1 MNTIPYLSLRHQR
14 FYFRRSVPKNLRGF
28 FSQREVIRSLLTSDS
43 REAQRAAIAM
53 ADLLDELFEKISK
66 GATLLTQEEL
76 QRFSKKV
83 CQDQTQGLLTE
94 ALESFDNRSDEDEE
108 LEAFTARTF
117 RNEILVDLKKSR
129 LGLATPIVKNYFG
142 GNAESFSKAIYNQ
155 LRRAALHGL
164 ADFYS
169 NAELIVKG
177 EIEHPDLIIED
188 LFSQHPEPT
197 KSNDSEF
204 QFRKVV
210 DKYLAQQQGVW
221 STKQH
226 RSVFAMFTFFVEFIE
241 VTEGI
246 PVTSL
251 SLENI
256 STKTARAFKEL
267 LQQSPSNARKI
278 YPTLNPVEMVDAAE
292 RDGARLLGIT
302 TQNNYLQSLS
312 SLFNFAIQELDYVGS
327 NPFKGKGS
335 TKKTKLNKRSQRLPF
350 SQEQLNTLFSSP
362 LFKGCQTLAS
372 CHKAGQMVP
381 LQSHKYWV
389 PLIGLYSGMREQEI
403 LQLYIEDVRKY
414 ENIWV
419 FDLNL
424 NHPDKKL
431 KTVQSKR
438 LVPLH
443 EDLIS
448 LGFLSFLE
456 SRTKQDAKGRLF
468 SDAPMAAD
476 GTYSS
481 TFSKW
486 FSRYLMN
493 IGTKTDKTSFHSFR
507 HNTKDGFRNSGCSDE
522 LAENFVGRSTGTTG
536 EAYGQGFSVARLH
549 EALHRIEFNCVEIP
563 SGQNNK

>member
-1 MNTIPYLSLRHQR
+1 MKNVPYLSVRHQR

-28 FSQREVIRSLLTSDS
+28 FGQREVIRSLITSDL
-43 REAQRAAIAM
+43 RVAQRAAIAM
-53 ADLLDELFEKISK
+53 AELLDKLFEKISK
-66 GATLLTQEEL
+66 GATLLTPQEL
-76 QRFSKKV
+76 QQFSNRV

-94 ALESFDNRSDEDEE
+94 ALETYKNRSEEDVE

-129 LGLATPIVKNYFG
+129 LGSAAPVVNKYFG
-142 GNAESFSKAIYNQ
+142 DNAENFSKAIYNQ
-155 LRRAALHGL
+155 LCRAALRGL
-164 ADFYS
+164 VDFYS

-177 EIEHPDLIIED
+177 ELEHPDLILEE
-188 LFSQHPEPT
+188 LFSEELEQT
-197 KSNDSEF
+197 TSGKSEF
-204 QFRKVV
+204 HFQGVV

-226 RSVFAMFTFFVEFIE
+226 RSVLAMFTFFIEFIE
-241 VTEGI
+241 VTQGI
-246 PVTSL
+246 PATRL
-251 SLENI
+251 SLESI
-256 STKTARAFKEL
+256 SSKTARAFKEL
-267 LQQSPSNARKI
+267 LQRSPSNARKI
-278 YPTLNPVEMVDAAE
+278 YPTLNPIEMVEVAE
-292 RDGARLLGIT
+292 RDGARLLSTT

-335 TKKTKLNKRSQRLPF
+335 TKKSKVNKRSQRLPF
-350 SQEQLNTLFSSP
+350 SQEQLLTLFSSP

-372 CHKAGQMVP
+372 CHKTGRVIP
-381 LQSHKYWV
+381 LQSHKYWA

-403 LQLYIEDVRKY
+403 LQLYVEDVRQY
-414 ENIWV
+414 DDTWV

-431 KTVQSKR
+431 KTIRSKR

-443 EDLIS
+443 GDLIS

-486 FSRYLMN
+486 FSRYLKK
-493 IGTKTDKTSFHSFR
+493 IGIKTDKTSFHSFR
-507 HNTKDGFRNSGCSDE
+507 HNIKDGFRNSGCSDE

-549 EALHRIEFNCVEIP
+549 EALHHIEFNCVEIP
-563 SGQNNK
+563 TNDPH

>member
-1 MNTIPYLSLRHQR
+1 MNTVPYLSVRHQR

-28 FSQREVIRSLLTSDS
+28 FNQREVIRSLNTSDP

-53 ADLLDELFEKISK
+53 ADLLDKLFEKISK
-66 GATLLTQEEL
+66 GATLLTKEEL
-76 QRFSKKV
+76 QRFSIRV

-94 ALESFDNRSDEDEE
+94 ALETFDNRSDEDVE
-108 LEAFTARTF
+108 LEAFTTRAF

-129 LGLATPIVKNYFG
+129 LGSATPIVKNYFG
-142 GNAESFSKAIYNQ
+142 DNAESFSKAIYNQ
-155 LRRAALHGL
+155 LCRAALRGL

-177 EIEHPDLIIED
+177 ELEHPDLILEE
-188 LFSQHPEPT
+188 LFTEELERT
-197 KSNDSEF
+197 KPSNSEF
-204 QFRKVV
+204 QFQGVA
-210 DKYLAQQQGVW
+210 DKYLAQQQGIW

-226 RSVFAMFTFFVEFIE
+226 SSVLAMFTFFVEFIE

-246 PVTSL
+246 SVTDL
-251 SLENI
+251 SLEGI

-267 LQQSPSNARKI
+267 LQRSPSNARKI
-278 YPTLNPVEMVDAAE
+278 YPALNPVEMVEAAE

-350 SQEQLNTLFSSP
+350 SQEQLTTLFSSP

-372 CHKAGQMVP
+372 CHKAGRMIP

-403 LQLYIEDVRKY
+403 LQLYVEDVRQY
-414 ENIWV
+414 ENLWV

-424 NHPDKKL
+424 NHPDKRL

-456 SRTKQDAKGRLF
+456 RRTKQDAKGRLF

-486 FSRYLMN
+486 FSRYLKN
-493 IGTKTDKTSFHSFR
+493 IAIKTDKTSFHSFR
-507 HNTKDGFRNSGCSDE
+507 HNIKDGFRNSGCSDE

-549 EALHRIEFNCVEIP
+549 EALHRIEFNCVQTPTSELH
-563 SGQNNK
+563 

>member
-1 MNTIPYLSLRHQR
+1 
-14 FYFRRSVPKNLRGF
+14 
-28 FSQREVIRSLLTSDS
+28 
-43 REAQRAAIAM
+43 
-53 ADLLDELFEKISK
+53 
-66 GATLLTQEEL
+66 
-76 QRFSKKV
+76 
-83 CQDQTQGLLTE
+83 
-94 ALESFDNRSDEDEE
+94 
-108 LEAFTARTF
+108 
-117 RNEILVDLKKSR
+117 
-129 LGLATPIVKNYFG
+129 
-142 GNAESFSKAIYNQ
+142 
-155 LRRAALHGL
+155 
-164 ADFYS
+164 
-169 NAELIVKG
+169 
-177 EIEHPDLIIED
+177 
-188 LFSQHPEPT
+188 
-197 KSNDSEF
+197 
-204 QFRKVV
+204 
-210 DKYLAQQQGVW
+210 
-221 STKQH
+221 
-226 RSVFAMFTFFVEFIE
+226 

-246 PVTSL
+246 PVTDL
-251 SLENI
+251 SLEGI

-267 LQQSPSNARKI
+267 LQRSPSNARKI
-278 YPTLNPVEMVDAAE
+278 YPALNPVEMVEAAE

-350 SQEQLNTLFSSP
+350 SQEQLTTLFSSP

-372 CHKAGQMVP
+372 CHKAGRMIP

-403 LQLYIEDVRKY
+403 LQLYVEDVRQY
-414 ENIWV
+414 ENLWV

-424 NHPDKKL
+424 NHPDKRL

-456 SRTKQDAKGRLF
+456 RRTKQDAKGRLF

-486 FSRYLMN
+486 FSRYLKN
-493 IGTKTDKTSFHSFR
+493 IAIKTDKTSFHSFR
-507 HNTKDGFRNSGCSDE
+507 HNIKDGFRNSGCSDE

-549 EALHRIEFNCVEIP
+549 EALHRIEFNCVQTPTSELH
-563 SGQNNK
+563 

>member
-1 MNTIPYLSLRHQR
+1 MNTVPYLSVRHQR

-28 FSQREVIRSLLTSDS
+28 FNQREVIRSLNTSDP

-53 ADLLDELFEKISK
+53 ADLLDKLFEKISK
-66 GATLLTQEEL
+66 GATLLTKEEL
-76 QRFSKKV
+76 QRFSIRV

-94 ALESFDNRSDEDEE
+94 ALETFDNRSDEDVE
-108 LEAFTARTF
+108 LEAFTTRAF

-129 LGLATPIVKNYFG
+129 LGSATPIVKNYFG
-142 GNAESFSKAIYNQ
+142 DNAESFSKAIYNQ
-155 LRRAALHGL
+155 LCRAALRGL

-177 EIEHPDLIIED
+177 ELEHPDLILEE
-188 LFSQHPEPT
+188 LFTEELERT
-197 KSNDSEF
+197 KPSNSEF
-204 QFRKVV
+204 QFQGIA
-210 DKYLAQQQGVW
+210 DKYLAQQKGIW

-226 RSVFAMFTFFVEFIE
+226 SSVLAMFTFFVEFIE

-246 PVTSL
+246 SVTDL
-251 SLENI
+251 SLEGI

-267 LQQSPSNARKI
+267 LQRSPSNARKI
-278 YPTLNPVEMVDAAE
+278 YPALNPVEMVEAAE

-350 SQEQLNTLFSSP
+350 SQEQLTTLFSSP

-372 CHKAGQMVP
+372 CHKAGRMIP

-403 LQLYIEDVRKY
+403 LQLYVEDVRQY
-414 ENIWV
+414 ENLWV

-424 NHPDKKL
+424 NHPDKRL

-456 SRTKQDAKGRLF
+456 RRTKQDAKGRLF

-486 FSRYLMN
+486 FSRYLKN
-493 IGTKTDKTSFHSFR
+493 IAIKTDKTSFHSFR
-507 HNTKDGFRNSGCSDE
+507 HNIKDGFRNSGCSDE

-549 EALHRIEFNCVEIP
+549 EALHRIEFNCVQTPTSELH
-563 SGQNNK
+563 

>member
-1 MNTIPYLSLRHQR
+1 MKNVPYPSVRHQR
-14 FYFRRSVPKNLRGF
+14 FYFRRSVPKNLRDF
-28 FSQREVIRSLLTSDS
+28 FGQREVIRSLITSDL
-43 REAQRAAIAM
+43 RVAQRAAIAM
-53 ADLLDELFEKISK
+53 ADLLDKLFEKISK
-66 GATLLTQEEL
+66 EATLLTPQEL
-76 QRFSKKV
+76 QRFSNRV

-94 ALESFDNRSDEDEE
+94 ALATFENRSDEDVE

-129 LGLATPIVKNYFG
+129 LGSAAPVVNKYFG
-142 GNAESFSKAIYNQ
+142 DNAESFSKTIYNQ
-155 LRRAALHGL
+155 LCRAALRGL

-177 EIEHPDLIIED
+177 ELEHPDLILEE
-188 LFSQHPEPT
+188 LFSEELEQT
-197 KSNDSEF
+197 TSGKSEF
-204 QFRKVV
+204 HFQGVV
-210 DKYLAQQQGVW
+210 DKYLTQQEGVW

-226 RSVFAMFTFFVEFIE
+226 RSVLAMFTFFVEFIE

-251 SLENI
+251 SLESI
-256 STKTARAFKEL
+256 SSKTARAYKEL
-267 LQQSPSNARKI
+267 LQRSPSNARKI
-278 YPTLNPVEMVDAAE
+278 YPSLNPVEMVEAAE
-292 RDGARLLGIT
+292 RDGARLLSTT

-312 SLFNFAIQELDYVGS
+312 SLFNFAIQELDYAGS

-335 TKKTKLNKRSQRLPF
+335 AKKTKLNKRSQRLPF
-350 SQEQLNTLFSSP
+350 SQEQLITLFSSP

-372 CHKAGQMVP
+372 CHKAGRMIP
-381 LQSHKYWV
+381 TRSHKYWM

-403 LQLYIEDVRKY
+403 LQLYVEDVRQY
-414 ENIWV
+414 DNTWV

-424 NHPDKKL
+424 NHPDKRL
-431 KTVQSKR
+431 KTIQSKR

-443 EDLIS
+443 EDLIY

-456 SRTKQDAKGRLF
+456 SRTKEDAKGRLF
-468 SDAPMAAD
+468 SDAPMAVD

-486 FSRYLMN
+486 FSRYLKK
-493 IGTKTDKTSFHSFR
+493 IGIKTDKTSFHSFR
-507 HNTKDGFRNSGCSDE
+507 HNIKDGFRNSGCSDE

-563 SGQNNK
+563 TNDPH

>member
-1 MNTIPYLSLRHQR
+1 MNTVPYLSVRHQR

-28 FSQREVIRSLLTSDS
+28 FNQREVIRSLNTSDP

-53 ADLLDELFEKISK
+53 ADLLDKLFEKISK
-66 GATLLTQEEL
+66 GATLLTKEEL
-76 QRFSKKV
+76 QRFSIRV

-94 ALESFDNRSDEDEE
+94 ALETFDNRSDEDVE
-108 LEAFTARTF
+108 LEAFTTRAF

-129 LGLATPIVKNYFG
+129 LGSATPIVKNYFG
-142 GNAESFSKAIYNQ
+142 DNAESFSKAIYNQ
-155 LRRAALHGL
+155 LCRAALRGL

-177 EIEHPDLIIED
+177 ELEHPDLILEE
-188 LFSQHPEPT
+188 LFTEELERT
-197 KSNDSEF
+197 KPSNSEF
-204 QFRKVV
+204 QFQGVA
-210 DKYLAQQQGVW
+210 DKYLAQQQGIW

-226 RSVFAMFTFFVEFIE
+226 RSVLAMFTFFVEFIE

-246 PVTSL
+246 PVTDL
-251 SLENI
+251 SLEGI

-267 LQQSPSNARKI
+267 LQRSPSNARKI
-278 YPTLNPVEMVDAAE
+278 YPALNPVEMVEAAE

-350 SQEQLNTLFSSP
+350 SQEQLTTLFSSP

-372 CHKAGQMVP
+372 CHKAGRMIP

-403 LQLYIEDVRKY
+403 LQLYVEDVRQY
-414 ENIWV
+414 ENLWV

-424 NHPDKKL
+424 NHPDKRL

-456 SRTKQDAKGRLF
+456 RRTKQDAKGRLF

-486 FSRYLMN
+486 FSRYLKN
-493 IGTKTDKTSFHSFR
+493 IAIKTDKTSFHSLR
-507 HNTKDGFRNSGCSDE
+507 HNIKDGFRNSGCSDE

-549 EALHRIEFNCVEIP
+549 EALHRIEFNCVQTPTSELH
-563 SGQNNK
+563 

>member
-1 MNTIPYLSLRHQR
+1 
-14 FYFRRSVPKNLRGF
+14 
-28 FSQREVIRSLLTSDS
+28 
-43 REAQRAAIAM
+43 M
-53 ADLLDELFEKISK
+53 ADLLDKLFEKISK
-66 GATLLTQEEL
+66 GATLLTKEEL
-76 QRFSKKV
+76 QRFSIRV

-94 ALESFDNRSDEDEE
+94 ALETFDNRSDEDVE
-108 LEAFTARTF
+108 LEAFTTRAF

-129 LGLATPIVKNYFG
+129 LGSATPIVKNYFG
-142 GNAESFSKAIYNQ
+142 DNAESFSKAIYNQ
-155 LRRAALHGL
+155 LCRAALRGL

-177 EIEHPDLIIED
+177 ELEHPDLILEE
-188 LFSQHPEPT
+188 LFTEELERT
-197 KSNDSEF
+197 KPSNSEF
-204 QFRKVV
+204 QFQGVA
-210 DKYLAQQQGVW
+210 DKYLAQQQGIW

-226 RSVFAMFTFFVEFIE
+226 SSVLAMFTFFVEFIE

-246 PVTSL
+246 SVTDL
-251 SLENI
+251 SLEGI

-267 LQQSPSNARKI
+267 LQRSPSNARKI
-278 YPTLNPVEMVDAAE
+278 YPALNPVEIVEAAE

-350 SQEQLNTLFSSP
+350 SQEQLTTLFSSP

-372 CHKAGQMVP
+372 CHKAGRMIP

-403 LQLYIEDVRKY
+403 LQLYVEDVRQY
-414 ENIWV
+414 ENLWV

-424 NHPDKKL
+424 NHPDKRL

-456 SRTKQDAKGRLF
+456 RRTKQDAKGRLF

-486 FSRYLMN
+486 FSRYLKN
-493 IGTKTDKTSFHSFR
+493 IAIKTDKTSFHSLR
-507 HNTKDGFRNSGCSDE
+507 HNIKDGFRNSGCSDE

-549 EALHRIEFNCVEIP
+549 EALHRIEFNCVQTPTSELHYLSAIFLMLFMHRKP
-563 SGQNNK
+563 NAFRCLYS

>member
-1 MNTIPYLSLRHQR
+1 M
-14 FYFRRSVPKNLRGF
+14 
-28 FSQREVIRSLLTSDS
+28 
-43 REAQRAAIAM
+43 
-53 ADLLDELFEKISK
+53 
-66 GATLLTQEEL
+66 
-76 QRFSKKV
+76 
-83 CQDQTQGLLTE
+83 
-94 ALESFDNRSDEDEE
+94 
-108 LEAFTARTF
+108 
-117 RNEILVDLKKSR
+117 
-129 LGLATPIVKNYFG
+129 
-142 GNAESFSKAIYNQ
+142 
-155 LRRAALHGL
+155 
-164 ADFYS
+164 
-169 NAELIVKG
+169 KG
-177 EIEHPDLIIED
+177 EIEHPDLILED
-188 LFSQHPEPT
+188 LFSQHPEHT
-197 KSNDSEF
+197 KPNDSEF
-204 QFRKVV
+204 QFQKVV

-226 RSVFAMFTFFVEFIE
+226 RSVLAMFTFFVEFIE

-246 PVTSL
+246 PANSL
-251 SLENI
+251 LLESI

-267 LQQSPSNARKI
+267 LQRSPSNARKI
-278 YPTLNPVEMVDAAE
+278 YPTLNPVEMIEAAE
-292 RDGARLLGIT
+292 RDDARLLGIT

-372 CHKAGQMVP
+372 CHKAGQMIP

-403 LQLYIEDVRKY
+403 LQLYVEDVRKY

-443 EDLIS
+443 KDLIS

-456 SRTKQDAKGRLF
+456 SRTKQDAMGRLF

-486 FSRYLMN
+486 FSRYLIN
-493 IGTKTDKTSFHSFR
+493 IGIKTDKTSFHSFR
-507 HNTKDGFRNSGCSDE
+507 
-522 LAENFVGRSTGTTG
+522 
-536 EAYGQGFSVARLH
+536 Q
-549 EALHRIEFNCVEIP
+549 IP
-563 SGQNNK
+563 RMVSATQATQTN